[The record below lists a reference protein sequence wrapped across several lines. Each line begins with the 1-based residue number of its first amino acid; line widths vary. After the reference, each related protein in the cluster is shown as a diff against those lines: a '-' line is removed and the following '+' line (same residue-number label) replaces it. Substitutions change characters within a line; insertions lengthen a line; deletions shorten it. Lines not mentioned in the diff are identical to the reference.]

1 VNGTDASARV
11 EERGKDRAIAGHEHV
26 ELIFDDSCIGLEPF
40 LQQRVALQD
49 VVARRKREQPFRL
62 RQRAFLTISRI
73 AASIA

>member
-1 VNGTDASARV
+1 
-11 EERGKDRAIAGHEHV
+11 
-26 ELIFDDSCIGLEPF
+26 
-40 LQQRVALQD
+40 